1 MKRFIYYLSL
11 LTLLSLTPKVNA
23 EIDWPQYRWRF
34 KEAYQALLAGNLET
48 FKRLSAQIDNYPIA
62 HYLQFLFLKA
72 HLEQQQ
78 PAEIKRF
85 LQHYPQSPVSTHLRS
100 AWLTQL
106 AQKQDWD
113 NFLKFYTPQK
123 STTLQC
129 HYLQAQLEN
138 QQPTQAITDKAKE
151 LWLVGHSQPSA
162 CDSVFEYLYKTEA
175 LTDESFWQ
183 RIRLAMQK
191 SELQL
196 ARYLAQKLPQSDQQW
211 LARWQQ
217 MHEQPASALKQFDYA
232 DTALAREILVYGL
245 KRLARQDA
253 AQAYQ
258 DWQRYQS
265 KYALQTKDNAEL
277 FRYLALEA
285 AEQNHPQ
292 AAKWL
297 AEVDSSVVN
306 EAVYRARFIIALTES
321 NWQAIIELVHSLSSD
336 EQQRA
341 QWQYWLAR
349 ALEQQEQIKQAEQLF
364 KKLAQQR
371 DYYGFLAANRL
382 GENYH
387 FNQQKLESDQSLQKR
402 LLNREMLIRA
412 RELYFVGLADYGREE
427 WQTLLAQLTDSELQA
442 AALLAHEWGWHDR
455 AIVALAKAENFDM
468 LDIRFPVPFYDNVL
482 TQAQQH
488 QLKPAWIY
496 AVIRQESAFQIDAES
511 VSGALGLMQLLPSTA
526 REVAANHSIK
536 LKNNADILVPETN
549 IRLGTGYLSYL
560 MKRFKHNHLLATAAY
575 NAGPSRA
582 KRWAA
587 QHRCLSPDIW
597 VELIPF
603 TQTRDYVQRVMSYT
617 PVFEM
622 QLVKH
627 QQVEPMPLDVIEDD
641 SC

>member
-1 MKRFIYYLSL
+1 VIDGGFYDEDFQQWGCEDIEFGYRVYYLSL
-11 LTLLSLTPKVNA
+11 VSLLSLTPKVNA

-34 KEAYQALLAGNLET
+34 KEAYQALLAGNLEN
-48 FKRLSAQIDNYPIA
+48 FKRLSAQIHNYPIA
-62 HYLQFLFLKA
+62 HYLQFLYLKS
-72 HLEQQQ
+72 HLEQQKLT
-78 PAEIKRF
+78 AIKDF
-85 LQHYPQSPVSTHLRS
+85 LHHYPQSPASEHLRR

-106 AQKQDWD
+106 AKKQDWD
-113 NFLKFYTPQK
+113 IFLKFYTPQK

-129 HYLQAQLEN
+129 HYLHAQLEHQN
-138 QQPTQAITDKAKE
+138 PTQATIDKAKE
-151 LWLVGHSQPSA
+151 LWLVGHSQPHA
-162 CDSVFEYLYKTEA
+162 CDPIFEYLYKTEA

-191 SELQL
+191 GQFQL
-196 ARYLAQKLPQSDQQW
+196 ARYLAQKLPQADQQW
-211 LARWQQ
+211 FARWQQ
-217 MHEQPASALKQFDYA
+217 MHEQPATALKQFDYP

-245 KRLARQDA
+245 KRLARQEV
-253 AQAYQ
+253 AQAHQ
-258 DWQRYQS
+258 HWQRYQS
-265 KYALQTKDNAEL
+265 EYALQAKDNAEL

-297 AEVDSSVVN
+297 AAVDSSVVN
-306 EAVYRARFIIALTES
+306 EAVYRARFLIALTKS
-321 NWQAIIELVHSLSSD
+321 NWQAIIDLVRSFSPS
-336 EQQRA
+336 EQQHA

-349 ALEQQEQIKQAEQLF
+349 ALEQQEHIKKAEQLF

-387 FNQQKLESDQSLQKR
+387 FNHQKLELDPSLQKR
-402 LLNREMLIRA
+402 LLNQERLIRA

-427 WQTLLAQLTDSELQA
+427 WQTLLAQLTDSELQTV
-442 AALLAHEWGWHDR
+442 ALLAHEWGWHDR
-455 AIVALAKAENFDM
+455 AIVALAKAQTFDA
-468 LDIRFPVPFYDNVL
+468 LDIRFPLPFYDIVL

-496 AVIRQESAFQIDAES
+496 AVIRQESAFQVDAKS
-511 VSGALGLMQLLPSTA
+511 VSNALGLMQLLPSTA

-536 LKNNADILVPETN
+536 IKNDADILVPEIN

-575 NAGPSRA
+575 NAGPSRS

-587 QHRCLSPDIW
+587 QHTCLSPDIW

-603 TQTRDYVQRVMSYT
+603 TQTRDYVQRV
-617 PVFEM
+617 
-622 QLVKH
+622 
-627 QQVEPMPLDVIEDD
+627 
-641 SC
+641 